1 MEEIAIMKSLKR
13 IIIIGIFLLVMI
25 CGGIYI
31 VHMKLNVGY
40 DAAITLACTGL
51 EYEEKSN
58 NSYLS
63 FAIDT
68 PDGSIIKTIRVD
80 SSEMEKNFTSVN
92 VQEIIGLL
100 IFLELPN
107 QIISEGHFNTQTIN
121 ALELLTHTDMYDSY
135 FRIVDYSTK

>member
-1 MEEIAIMKSLKR
+1 MKSLKR
-13 IIIIGIFLLVMI
+13 NIIIGIFLLVLI
-25 CGGIYI
+25 CGSIYI

-40 DAAITLACTGL
+40 DAAISLACAGQK
-51 EYEEKSN
+51 YEEKSN
-58 NSYLS
+58 NGYLS

-80 SSEMEKNFTSVN
+80 SSEMEKDFASDDA
-92 VQEIIGLL
+92 QEIIGLL

-107 QIISEGHFNTQTIN
+107 QVISEKHFDTKTID
-121 ALELLTHTDMYDSY
+121 ALELLINTDMYDSY